1 MGSKFTRRR
10 FLTAVGASATYLA
23 LANTVGCEL
32 AKRSPKTRPKT
43 TSQPAQPEGALT
55 YASAPSSK
63 RGVWAFRSRPDLSPP
78 AVEMAKEARD
88 DIAPGYIFV
97 APKKGD
103 AGQGGSMIL
112 DNDGQPVW
120 LRLLHNEDLDV
131 MNFRVQTY
139 KGQTVLTW
147 WEGYYTGYGQR
158 QYVIFDASYR
168 EIARFTAANG
178 YNGDHH
184 EFLIS
189 PQDTALIA
197 IYEALPWDLS
207 LIGGSRRGVVYQ
219 GIVQELDIQS
229 AEVLFEWR
237 SIDHV
242 ALEETYVIPSEDGR
256 PGIDYFHINSIDVDH
271 DDNLLISAR
280 ETSAVYKIDR
290 KTGEVIWRLGGK
302 QSDFEMGPGT
312 RFAFQHD
319 ARRLPDGTISIFDNG
334 NLVFENGTPKA
345 IEESRAIVLELDEER
360 MRASLVR
367 EYTHPEKQYAD
378 AAGNMQVLANGNVF
392 VGWGRALAISEFSE
406 DGEMLFDATLLRT
419 NESYR
424 AFRFSWSARPSDQP
438 AAVAERV
445 SEEEVRV
452 YVSWNG
458 ATEVAI
464 WEVLAGRRQGRL
476 KSLGELPQ
484 NGFETAMVLRSSDP
498 YLAVRAKDRSG
509 RVLGTSKVLRPG
521 S

>member
-10 FLTAVGASATYLA
+10 FLTAVGASATCLA
-23 LANTVGCEL
+23 LANTLGCEQ
-32 AKRSPKTRPKT
+32 AKRILKTGATT
-43 TSQPAQPEGALT
+43 TSQPAQPEGAVT
-55 YASAPSSK
+55 YGSPPSSQ
-63 RGVWAFRSRPDLSPP
+63 RGVWAFRSRLDLNPP
-78 AVEMAKEARD
+78 PVEVAKEARD

-120 LRLLHNEDLDV
+120 LHLLQNEDLDV

-139 KGQTVLTW
+139 KGETVLTW

-158 QYVIFDASYR
+158 EYVIFDGSYR

-189 PQDTALIA
+189 PQDTALIT
-197 IYEALPWDLS
+197 IYNAVPRDLTS
-207 LIGGSRRGVVYQ
+207 VGGSKDSVAIQ
-219 GIVQELDIQS
+219 GIVQELDIQTG
-229 AEVLFEWR
+229 EVLFEWQ

-242 ALEETYVIPSEDGR
+242 GLEETYVTPSEDHY
-256 PGIDYFHINSIDVDH
+256 PGIDYFHINSIDVEPDN
-271 DDNLLISAR
+271 NLLVSAR

-302 QSDFEMGPGT
+302 RSDFEMGEGT

-319 ARRLPDGTISIFDNG
+319 ARRLPDGTITIFDNG
-334 NLVFENGTPKA
+334 SLVFENGTPRA
-345 IEESRAIVLELDEER
+345 VEESRAIVLELDEER

-378 AAGNMQVLANGNVF
+378 AAGNA
-392 VGWGRALAISEFSE
+392 
-406 DGEMLFDATLLRT
+406 
-419 NESYR
+419 
-424 AFRFSWSARPSDQP
+424 
-438 AAVAERV
+438 
-445 SEEEVRV
+445 
-452 YVSWNG
+452 
-458 ATEVAI
+458 
-464 WEVLAGRRQGRL
+464 
-476 KSLGELPQ
+476 
-484 NGFETAMVLRSSDP
+484 
-498 YLAVRAKDRSG
+498 
-509 RVLGTSKVLRPG
+509 
-521 S
+521 